1 MVVTFSDCLSTGLS
15 AVEVCSGCPVAS
27 VGAFTGVSS
36 AMMAGSSLELRRIQR
51 LRGRWVGGERWEVVG
66 EGEQMWRRE
75 ESRRSDRGKD
85 ALGRRTGNNP
95 K

>member
-1 MVVTFSDCLSTGLS
+1 M
-15 AVEVCSGCPVAS
+15 
-27 VGAFTGVSS
+27 
-36 AMMAGSSLELRRIQR
+36 
-51 LRGRWVGGERWEVVG
+51 RGRWVGGERWEVVG